1 MSFNFDNS
9 SFNLHQAG
17 LELSLSDFAFD
28 PAQATQVQQHLQQQ
42 HQQHQQQQQQQQQQH
57 HQQQQQ
63 QQLQQ
68 QHQQKQLQ
76 QQEQRQLQN
85 LLLHD
90 DPSQNLSAENQTQ
103 RQQIMNNEPPSTSSS
118 YEFTPSMTADMMASI
133 SASASTTP
141 LFQTHPDKIAK
152 SSGANLNATSLQQQ
166 LQQQHRQQQLFLQQ
180 QQQRQQQQLLQQQQQ
195 QLQQFPQTQTQVS
208 KEGTRQQLLTPV
220 GSEYYTSDYTQ
231 YMSPLGIQPMTT
243 SEATVDVSDQ
253 FEEEDEVQFTP
264 LISPAMTPS
273 HPYSNVAAPMST
285 SNEIFSPLTSP
296 ALQPHRTSQIDYL
309 SFSGPGFSSLPIQFQ
324 QAHQV
329 QQQQIQ
335 QLQLLQSQAQVEPQQ
350 QQQQL
355 QHQQLQLQH
364 DQQKKLT
371 NQLQQQLQRQHQL
384 QQQQQR
390 QGQGTKHALVDT
402 KNPAQNSQRP
412 PMKRRNTVERD
423 GANGQQSTSHSRSM
437 SGVSGGGG
445 PVRTAVPKSS
455 PAMRPMISHPISPT
469 GLRKQNTSAPGRSR
483 SSSTLAPLSPMAIQ
497 FPTSNGRPT
506 PSPIMTG
513 TSQPQALQTTSL
525 AHSQPS
531 PSPLLVT
538 NMNHLSMMP
547 PSPAPFVLPASS
559 MIPLKD
565 SPMILPMQQS
575 QGQVQAPRQLRIS
588 QPVQVQQ
595 QQQLQVVQ
603 LQPQQRQSPPTAPQ
617 SAQSSQAPSSSAP
630 LTQANTTDVIMGSD
644 SQQGSS
650 TPSSG
655 NGTPKSALAP
665 VTPASLMNLSSSE
678 ATPTSSPKVGANHAK
693 SKSLMANKSN
703 QNGTRA
709 AGKEIAAAGTKS
721 GATSSS
727 SSTASSSSTPSN
739 SGPSKRAVGRRHVSG
754 TGATA
759 GPLAPRTPGTTAI
772 LAPMP
777 PPSAGFSTL
786 ISPALKPTLMP
797 QPPLHRG
804 SISGQAVLVSPRV
817 QPLLVSPSL
826 KPWLPGVSTSEAMA
840 RLASKS
846 NYQNILDGDHTALG
860 LSYNT
865 DLHSGIE
872 LRRTSHKAAEQKRRD
887 SLKHCFEDLRQMI
900 PNIVDKA
907 PSKVFLLKK
916 SFDHICELKSDLAKQ
931 NLLLARIQAQQQF
944 FQQNLQ
950 QWMSTLPQDLLPS
963 PSWEQAWKMTEEA
976 LDTATAK
983 ELQATRVAAEMAE
996 QSALAVERARVG
1008 NPPSGGN
1015 KEGGKPTAG
1024 SHGPGGPGGSQGGQ
1038 SSSGSD
1044 PTTTSTSTAAAA
1056 SEGNYRLEKDDH
1068 DPNRD
1073 EDDGDESEEENEMIR
1088 KSQPDAPK
1096 AAAGGKNEDEEGVV
1110 QSLSVQSDKRPSATH
1125 NRQETTMPVEEPH
1138 HGAAIMRKVGD
1149 RRARSRS
1156 ARSGQRDEAEESE
1169 EEEEEEEEEQEDE
1182 EREEGEGE
1190 EEEEEVYAEDK
1201 VDRSGIQDQ
1210 EMTDVSDRPA

>member
-9 SFNLHQAG
+9 SFNLNQAG

-42 HQQHQQQQQQQQQQH
+42 QQQHQQQQQQQQQQH

-90 DPSQNLSAENQTQ
+90 DPAQNLSTENQTQ
-103 RQQIMNNEPPSTSSS
+103 HQQIMNNENPSTSSS
-118 YEFTPSMTADMMASI
+118 YDFTPSMSADMMASI

-141 LFQTHPDKIAK
+141 HFQTHPDKIAK
-152 SSGANLNATSLQQQ
+152 SNGASLNATSLQQQ

-180 QQQRQQQQLLQQQQQ
+180 QQQRQQQQLLQQQHQ

-208 KEGTRQQLLTPV
+208 KEGTRQQLLTPA

-231 YMSPLGIQPMTT
+231 YMSPLGMQPMTT
-243 SEATVDVSDQ
+243 SESTVDVSDQ
-253 FEEEDEVQFTP
+253 FEEEEEVQFTP

-335 QLQLLQSQAQVEPQQ
+335 QLQQLQSQSQAEPQQQ

-384 QQQQQR
+384 QQQR
-390 QGQGTKHALVDT
+390 QGQGTKHALADT
-402 KNPAQNSQRP
+402 KNSAQSSQRP

-423 GANGQQSTSHSRSM
+423 GVNVQQTPAHSRSA
-437 SGVSGGGG
+437 SGAGGGG
-445 PVRTAVPKSS
+445 PVRTALPKSS
-455 PAMRPMISHPISPT
+455 PAMRPVTSHPISPT
-469 GLRKQNTSAPGRSR
+469 GLRKQNVSTPSRSR
-483 SSSTLAPLSPMAIQ
+483 SSSTLAPLSPMVIQ

-506 PSPIMTG
+506 PSPIMTA
-513 TSQPQALQTTSL
+513 TSQPQALQSAST

-588 QPVQVQQ
+588 QPLQVQQ
-595 QQQLQVVQ
+595 QHQQQLQVQ
-603 LQPQQRQSPPTAPQ
+603 LQPQQRQSPPTA
-617 SAQSSQAPSSSAP
+617 AQSVQISPSPSNGAP
-630 LTQANTTDVIMGSD
+630 LTQNNNADVIMTSE
-644 SQQGSS
+644 SQQGST

-655 NGTPKSALAP
+655 SGTPKSALAP
-665 VTPASLMNLSSSE
+665 VTPASLMNLSGSE
-678 ATPTSSPKVGANHAK
+678 TTPTSSPKFGANAK
-693 SKSLMANKSN
+693 SRSLMANKSN
-703 QNGTRA
+703 QNGNKVS
-709 AGKEIAAAGTKS
+709 GKDIAPAGTKS
-721 GATSSS
+721 GASGSS
-727 SSTASSSSTPSN
+727 SSTSLSSSTPSN
-739 SGPSKRAVGRRHVSG
+739 SGSSKRNAGRRHASG
-754 TGATA
+754 TGTTA

-826 KPWLPGVSTSEAMA
+826 KPWLPG
-840 RLASKS
+840 
-846 NYQNILDGDHTALG
+846 G

-931 NLLLARIQAQQQF
+931 NLTLARMQAQQQF
-944 FQQNLQ
+944 FQQSLQ
-950 QWMSTLPQDLLPS
+950 QWMSTLPQNLLP
-963 PSWEQAWKMTEEA
+963 PPDWEQTWKMTEDA
-976 LDTATAK
+976 LDAATAK

-1008 NPPSGGN
+1008 NPPSGGS
-1015 KEGGKPTAG
+1015 KEGKNTGAG
-1024 SHGPGGPGGSQGGQ
+1024 AGGTSNGQGQ
-1038 SSSGSD
+1038 ASSGSN
-1044 PTTTSTSTAAAA
+1044 STSASSAAAADAAA
-1056 SEGNYRLEKDDH
+1056 SEGNYRHEKSDRGD
-1068 DPNRD
+1068 NRED
-1073 EDDGDESEEENEMIR
+1073 EEGDESEEEHETVQ
-1088 KSQPDAPK
+1088 KSHPDASN
-1096 AAAGGKNEDEEGVV
+1096 AGGVTGEDAVV
-1110 QSLSVQSDKRPSATH
+1110 QSLSIQSDMELSSTDKRQQNIMSAGEH
-1125 NRQETTMPVEEPH
+1125 DQS
-1138 HGAAIMRKVGD
+1138 AATLRKAGG

-1156 ARSGQRDEAEESE
+1156 ARSGQQDEEDEEDEDE
-1169 EEEEEEEEEQEDE
+1169 ENGDGEQDDDDE
-1182 EREEGEGE
+1182 EREDGE
-1190 EEEEEVYAEDK
+1190 EEYAEEG
-1201 VDRSGIQDQ
+1201 VGQSGAQDQ

>member
-28 PAQATQVQQHLQQQ
+28 PSQATQVQQHLQQQ

-57 HQQQQQ
+57 HQQQQH

-141 LFQTHPDKIAK
+141 LFQSHPDKIAK
-152 SSGANLNATSLQQQ
+152 SSGANLNTTSLQQQ

-208 KEGTRQQLLTPV
+208 KEGTRQQLLTPA

-324 QAHQV
+324 QAHQ
-329 QQQQIQ
+329 
-335 QLQLLQSQAQVEPQQ
+335 
-350 QQQQL
+350 
-355 QHQQLQLQH
+355 
-364 DQQKKLT
+364 
-371 NQLQQQLQRQHQL
+371 
-384 QQQQQR
+384 
-390 QGQGTKHALVDT
+390 
-402 KNPAQNSQRP
+402 
-412 PMKRRNTVERD
+412 RRNTVERD

-469 GLRKQNTSAPGRSR
+469 GLRKQNTSAPSRSR

-565 SPMILPMQQS
+565 SPMTLPMQQS

-603 LQPQQRQSPPTAPQ
+603 LQPQQRQSPPAAPQ

-630 LTQANTTDVIMGSD
+630 LTQANTTDMIMGSD

-665 VTPASLMNLSSSE
+665 VTPASLMNLTSSE
-678 ATPTSSPKVGANHAK
+678 ATPTSSPKVGANNVK

-721 GATSSS
+721 GATSAS

-739 SGPSKRAVGRRHVSG
+739 SGPSKRALGRRHVSG

-777 PPSAGFSTL
+777 PPSAGFSSL

-846 NYQNILDGDHTALG
+846 NYQNILDGDHT
-860 LSYNT
+860 
-865 DLHSGIE
+865 
-872 LRRTSHKAAEQKRRD
+872 
-887 SLKHCFEDLRQMI
+887 
-900 PNIVDKA
+900 
-907 PSKVFLLKK
+907 
-916 SFDHICELKSDLAKQ
+916 
-931 NLLLARIQAQQQF
+931 
-944 FQQNLQ
+944 
-950 QWMSTLPQDLLPS
+950 
-963 PSWEQAWKMTEEA
+963 
-976 LDTATAK
+976 
-983 ELQATRVAAEMAE
+983 
-996 QSALAVERARVG
+996 
-1008 NPPSGGN
+1008 
-1015 KEGGKPTAG
+1015 
-1024 SHGPGGPGGSQGGQ
+1024 
-1038 SSSGSD
+1038 
-1044 PTTTSTSTAAAA
+1044 
-1056 SEGNYRLEKDDH
+1056 
-1068 DPNRD
+1068 
-1073 EDDGDESEEENEMIR
+1073 
-1088 KSQPDAPK
+1088 
-1096 AAAGGKNEDEEGVV
+1096 
-1110 QSLSVQSDKRPSATH
+1110 
-1125 NRQETTMPVEEPH
+1125 
-1138 HGAAIMRKVGD
+1138 
-1149 RRARSRS
+1149 
-1156 ARSGQRDEAEESE
+1156 
-1169 EEEEEEEEEQEDE
+1169 
-1182 EREEGEGE
+1182 
-1190 EEEEEVYAEDK
+1190 
-1201 VDRSGIQDQ
+1201 
-1210 EMTDVSDRPA
+1210 

>member
-9 SFNLHQAG
+9 SFSLNQAG

-42 HQQHQQQQQQQQQQH
+42 QQQHQQQQQQQQQQH

-76 QQEQRQLQN
+76 QQEQRQLHN

-90 DPSQNLSAENQTQ
+90 DPSQNLSAESQTQ
-103 RQQIMNNEPPSTSSS
+103 RQQLMNNENPSTSSS
-118 YEFTPSMTADMMASI
+118 YDFAPSMTADMMASI

-141 LFQTHPDKIAK
+141 LFQTHPDKLTK
-152 SSGANLNATSLQQQ
+152 SNGANLSATTLQQQ

-180 QQQRQQQQLLQQQQQ
+180 QQQRQQQQLLQQQHQ
-195 QLQQFPQTQTQVS
+195 QLQQFPQAQTQVS
-208 KEGTRQQLLTPV
+208 KEGTRQQLLTPA
-220 GSEYYTSDYTQ
+220 GSEYYSTDYTQ

-243 SEATVDVSDQ
+243 SEVTVDVSDP

-273 HPYSNVAAPMST
+273 HPYSNIAAPMST

-335 QLQLLQSQAQVEPQQ
+335 QLQQLQSQAQVEPQQQ

-371 NQLQQQLQRQHQL
+371 NQLQQQLQRQQQL
-384 QQQQQR
+384 QQQR
-390 QGQGTKHALVDT
+390 QGQGTKHALADT

-423 GANGQQSTSHSRSM
+423 GVNGQTSTAHSRSA
-437 SGVSGGGG
+437 SGASGGGG
-445 PVRTAVPKSS
+445 PVRTVVPKSS
-455 PAMRPMISHPISPT
+455 PAMRPMPGHPISLT
-469 GLRKQNTSAPGRSR
+469 GLRKQSASAPGRSR
-483 SSSTLAPLSPMAIQ
+483 SSSTLAPLSPMVVQ

-513 TSQPQALQTTSL
+513 TSQPQALQTTPL

-538 NMNHLSMMP
+538 NMNHLSMRP

-565 SPMILPMQQS
+565 SPMTLPMQQS
-575 QGQVQAPRQLRIS
+575 QGHVQGPRQLRIS

-595 QQQLQVVQ
+595 QHQQQLQVLQ
-603 LQPQQRQSPPTAPQ
+603 PQSQPQQRQTSTAAPQ
-617 SAQSSQAPSSSAP
+617 SVQISQAPFSGAP
-630 LTQANTTDVIMGSD
+630 VTRSDTTDVIMASD
-644 SQQGSS
+644 TQQGSA
-650 TPSSG
+650 TSSPG

-665 VTPASLMNLSSSE
+665 VTPASLMNLSGSE
-678 ATPTSSPKVGANHAK
+678 TTPTSSPKFGANSKSKALVAAK
-693 SKSLMANKSN
+693 SNAN
-703 QNGTRA
+703 QNGTKA
-709 AGKEIAAAGTKS
+709 AGKEIAAVGTRS
-721 GATSSS
+721 GANPSS
-727 SSTASSSSTPSN
+727 SSTSSSSSTPSN
-739 SGPSKRAVGRRHVSG
+739 SGASKRAASRRHVSG
-754 TGATA
+754 AGATA

-804 SISGQAVLVSPRV
+804 SISGQAILVSPRA

-846 NYQNILDGDHTALG
+846 NYQNILDGDHT
-860 LSYNT
+860 Y
-865 DLHSGIE
+865 
-872 LRRTSHKAAEQKRRD
+872 
-887 SLKHCFEDLRQMI
+887 
-900 PNIVDKA
+900 A

-916 SFDHICELKSDLAKQ
+916 SFDHICELKSDLAQ
-931 NLLLARIQAQQQF
+931 HHLRLARMQAQQDF
-944 FQQNLQ
+944 FQQHLQ
-950 QWMSTLPQDLLPS
+950 QWMSTLPRDLWPA
-963 PSWEQAWKMTEEA
+963 PDWERAWTMTEEA
-976 LDTATAK
+976 LDAATAK

-1008 NPPSGGN
+1008 NPPLSSGGT
-1015 KEGGKPTAG
+1015 KEGKNTTAG
-1024 SHGPGGPGGSQGGQ
+1024 CSSSGGAGGGAGSSQQGQ
-1038 SSSGSD
+1038 SSSGSSM
-1044 PTTTSTSTAAAA
+1044 TSTPSTAAAA
-1056 SEGNYRLEKDDH
+1056 AAHAAASEDSYRHPKGDH
-1068 DPNRD
+1068 DDPRD
-1073 EDDGDESEEENEMIR
+1073 EDDGDESEDDNEMAPKR
-1088 KSQPDAPK
+1088 QPDASM
-1096 AAAGGKNEDEEGVV
+1096 AVAGQHREEESVV
-1110 QSLSVQSDKRPSATH
+1110 QSLSIQDAVGPSATRH
-1125 NRQETTMPVEEPH
+1125 RQETTMSVDDEHPH
-1138 HGAAIMRKVGD
+1138 GGGGGGGAAATAARKAGGC
-1149 RRARSRS
+1149 RARSRS
-1156 ARSGQRDEAEESE
+1156 AKSGPQDEDEAEEE
-1169 EEEEEEEEEQEDE
+1169 EDEAQDDEERDGGEDE
-1182 EREEGEGE
+1182 EDDEEYADHEEGE
-1190 EEEEEVYAEDK
+1190 D
-1201 VDRSGIQDQ
+1201 DRNDMQDQ
-1210 EMTDVSDRPA
+1210 EMADVSDRPA

>member
-9 SFNLHQAG
+9 SFGLNQAG

-42 HQQHQQQQQQQQQQH
+42 QQQHQQQQQQQQQQH
-57 HQQQQQ
+57 QQQQQQ

-103 RQQIMNNEPPSTSSS
+103 RQQIMNNENPSTSSS
-118 YEFTPSMTADMMASI
+118 YDFTPSMTADMMASI

-152 SSGANLNATSLQQQ
+152 SNGANLKQQ
-166 LQQQHRQQQLFLQQ
+166 LQQQHRQQQLYLQQ
-180 QQQRQQQQLLQQQQQ
+180 QQQRQQQQLLQQQHQ

-208 KEGTRQQLLTPV
+208 KEGTRQQLLTPA

-243 SEATVDVSDQ
+243 SEVTVDVSDQ
-253 FEEEDEVQFTP
+253 FEEEEEVQFTP

-273 HPYSNVAAPMST
+273 HPYSNVAVPMST

-335 QLQLLQSQAQVEPQQ
+335 QLQQLQSQAQVEPQQ

-384 QQQQQR
+384 QQQR
-390 QGQGTKHALVDT
+390 QGQGTKHALVDA
-402 KNPAQNSQRP
+402 KGPAQSSQRP

-423 GANGQQSTSHSRSM
+423 GANGHQSTAHSRSA
-437 SGVSGGGG
+437 SGASGGG
-445 PVRTAVPKSS
+445 PIRTALPKSS
-455 PAMRPMISHPISPT
+455 PAMRPMTSQPISPT
-469 GLRKQNTSAPGRSR
+469 SLRKQNASAPGRSR
-483 SSSTLAPLSPMAIQ
+483 SSSTLAPLSPMVVQ

-513 TSQPQALQTTSL
+513 TSQSQALQSASL

-547 PSPAPFVLPASS
+547 LSPAPFVLPASS
-559 MIPLKD
+559 MIPLKE
-565 SPMILPMQQS
+565 SPVILPMQQS
-575 QGQVQAPRQLRIS
+575 QGQAQAPRQLRIS

-595 QQQLQVVQ
+595 QQQQQLHAMQ
-603 LQPQQRQSPPTAPQ
+603 LQPQQSQSPPAAPQ
-617 SAQSSQAPSSSAP
+617 SVHTSQAPSSGALS
-630 LTQANTTDVIMGSD
+630 TQANNTDVLMASD
-644 SQQGSS
+644 SQEDST
-650 TPSSG
+650 TPSSRT
-655 NGTPKSALAP
+655 GTPKSALAP
-665 VTPASLMNLSSSE
+665 VTPASLMNLSGSE
-678 ATPTSSPKVGANHAK
+678 STPTSSPKFGANAK
-693 SKSLMANKSN
+693 SKALLSSKSN
-703 QNGTRA
+703 QNGIKV
-709 AGKEIAAAGTKS
+709 AGKNIAAAGTKS
-721 GATSSS
+721 GANLSS
-727 SSTASSSSTPSN
+727 SSTSSSNSTPGN
-739 SGPSKRAVGRRHVSG
+739 SGSSKRAVGRRHVSG
-754 TGATA
+754 AGTTA
-759 GPLAPRTPGTTAI
+759 GPLAPRTPGTSAI

-797 QPPLHRG
+797 QPSLHRG

-916 SFDHICELKSDLAKQ
+916 SFDHICELKSGLAKQ
-931 NLLLARIQAQQQF
+931 NLLLARMQAQQEF

-950 QWMSTLPQDLLPS
+950 EWMSTLPQDLLPQ
-963 PSWEQAWKMTEEA
+963 PNWEEAWKMTEEA
-976 LDTATAK
+976 LDAATAK

-1008 NPPSGGN
+1008 NPQSGAGKEGKNSTGTGGSGG
-1015 KEGGKPTAG
+1015 AG
-1024 SHGPGGPGGSQGGQ
+1024 NSHGQP
-1038 SSSGSD
+1038 SSGSD
-1044 PTTTSTSTAAAA
+1044 PTSTSSAAAANAAA
-1056 SEGNYRLEKDDH
+1056 SEGNYRQDNGEHGD
-1068 DPNRD
+1068 NRD

-1088 KSQPDAPK
+1088 KSQPDASITERE
-1096 AAAGGKNEDEEGVV
+1096 NGVSDRV
-1110 QSLSVQSDKRPSATH
+1110 IQSLSIQSTMDPSATN
-1125 NRQETTMPVEEPH
+1125 NRQKTTMPGEAH
-1138 HGAAIMRKVGD
+1138 DQGSTTMRKAGG

-1156 ARSGQRDEAEESE
+1156 ARSEQQDEAEEDE
-1169 EEEEEEEEEQEDE
+1169 EEEKDDEDL
-1182 EREEGEGE
+1182 EEGEGDEDE
-1190 EEEEEVYAEDK
+1190 EYAEEVEG
-1201 VDRSGIQDQ
+1201 RSGVQDQ